1 MAAWGQS
8 SPKYQKS
15 NILAD
20 IVAEKGA
27 KESPVEES
35 FFLERIKIRDICLMK
50 KARNFQE
57 IGDI

>member
-20 IVAEKGA
+20 IVAEKGGGDPLS
-27 KESPVEES
+27 KK

-50 KARNFQE
+50 KAKNFQE

>member
-20 IVAEKGA
+20 IVAEKGG
-27 KESPVEES
+27 SPVEEN
-35 FFLERIKIRDICLMK
+35 FLERIKIRDICLMK
-50 KARNFQE
+50 KTKNFQE
-57 IGDI
+57 KGDI